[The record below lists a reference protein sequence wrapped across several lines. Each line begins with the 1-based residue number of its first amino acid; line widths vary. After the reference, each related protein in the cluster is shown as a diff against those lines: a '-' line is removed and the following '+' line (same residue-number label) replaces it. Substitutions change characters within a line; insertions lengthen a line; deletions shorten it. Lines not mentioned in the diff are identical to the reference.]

1 MKRALVSLTLVAIL
15 FTTVGFGSTARAD
28 EAELLI
34 KASHSLE
41 QMPLGDDAKKT
52 RGWAIE
58 WLSATDKVSVT
69 LCGLLIS
76 KLDKNYKYQSE
87 LFGQYTIGM
96 GAFKLENPDLATDED
111 AVQEAG
117 IESAL
122 KVYEVIL
129 AAQPK
134 AKNAFMDGL
143 LAKREDGALA
153 AYLRDNNCK
162 EK

>member
-1 MKRALVSLTLVAIL
+1 MKRAFVLLTLGVIL
-15 FTTVGFGSTARAD
+15 LTTVGFGSQARAD
-28 EAELLI
+28 DAEMLI
-34 KASHSLE
+34 KAAHLLE
-41 QMPLGDDAKKT
+41 QQPLGDEAKKT

-58 WLSATDKVSVT
+58 WLSSTDKVTVT
-69 LCGLLIS
+69 LCGLLVS
-76 KLDKNYKYQSE
+76 NLDKKYKYESE

-96 GAFKLENPDLATDED
+96 GAFKLESPDLASDED

-122 KVYEVIL
+122 KVYEAIL

-143 LAKREDGALA
+143 LAKRENGALA
-153 AYLRDNNCK
+153 AYLKENNCK